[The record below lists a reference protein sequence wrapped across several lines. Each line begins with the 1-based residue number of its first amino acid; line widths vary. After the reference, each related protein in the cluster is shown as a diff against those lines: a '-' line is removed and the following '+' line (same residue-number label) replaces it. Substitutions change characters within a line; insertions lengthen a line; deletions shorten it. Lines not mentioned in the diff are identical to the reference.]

1 MRMTS
6 HRHHSLPGALIL
18 LLLGLT
24 AGAQM
29 PAPPWTP
36 LWMRTPPAPTRSE
49 AARVAEL
56 AARRQ
61 AVLKAMDANQ
71 VLVLYAAEPR
81 VFANDVDYPYRQE
94 NNFWYLTHINQPGG
108 ILVMSPGAQ
117 PQVVLYM
124 VKPDPAQ
131 ESWTGHE
138 LTAAEV
144 AALDGITEVRDVAEF
159 GRVGGHVPAGDSLLL
174 LKGDVREYPQEMR
187 ARAEL
192 AQSAPQ
198 LGVSDPAP
206 IFARLREVKSPW
218 EIGLMQ
224 QAVNISAEAH
234 MRAMALTEP
243 GRWEYQIRAA
253 MEAVYGM
260 RHADGWGYPPIV
272 ASGTNPTTL
281 HYETDQEQ
289 IPQRGLM
296 LIDAAAEYE
305 HISADITRTYP
316 IGGKFTPEQA
326 AIYRLVYDAQQAM
339 MASVKPGSPA
349 FGPIGDQVLIA
360 GLEKLGLIT
369 TAAGAPA
376 PEQQLRIW
384 YFHGPSHAMGLAVH
398 DVGGIARV
406 PGAIFSMEPGLYFR
420 LHTFT
425 ENLPPP
431 EDDAEAAQWKVFTE
445 KVEPVFEKYR
455 GIGVR
460 IEDDVLVTPTG
471 HRVLSAAIPSK
482 LEEVE
487 ARFAALHAYVAQHG
501 APPPLLP

>member
-1 MRMTS
+1 MTS
-6 HRHHSLPGALIL
+6 HRHHSLALALIL
-18 LLLGLT
+18 LLCGLC
-24 AGAQM
+24 AAAQS
-29 PAPPWTP
+29 PPPPWTP
-36 LWMRTPPAPTRSE
+36 IWMRTPPAPTRSD
-49 AARVAEL
+49 AARVSEL

-61 AVLKAMDANQ
+61 AVLQAMDAHQ
-71 VLVLYAAEPR
+71 VLVLFAAEPR
-81 VFANDVDYPYRQE
+81 VFSNDVDYPYRQE
-94 NNFWYLTHINQPGG
+94 NNFWYLTGINQPGG
-108 ILVMSPGAQ
+108 ILVMSPGAS

-144 AALDGITEVRDVAEF
+144 AALDGIGEVRDVAGF
-159 GRVGGHVPAGDSLLL
+159 GKVSDHLPAGDSLLL
-174 LKGDVREYPQEMR
+174 LKGDAREYPQETR
-187 ARAEL
+187 TRAEL
-192 AQSAPQ
+192 AQAAPQ
-198 LGVSDPAP
+198 LSVGDPAP
-206 IFARLREVKSPW
+206 LFARLREMKSPW

-224 QAVNISAEAH
+224 HAVDISAEAH
-234 MRAMALTEP
+234 MRAMALTQP

-272 ASGTNPTTL
+272 AGGTNPTTL

-289 IPQRGLM
+289 IPQQGLM

-316 IGGKFTPEQA
+316 LDGKFTPEQA

-339 MASVKPGSPA
+339 IASVKPDSPE
-349 FGPIGDQVLIA
+349 FGPIGDQVLIS

-369 TAAGAPA
+369 TAPGAPT
-376 PEQQLRIW
+376 PKQQLRIW

-431 EDDAEAAQWKVFTE
+431 EDSDAAAQWKVFTE
-445 KVEPVFEKYR
+445 KVEPVFEKYK

-460 IEDDVLVTPTG
+460 IEDDILVTPEG

-487 ARFAALHAYVAQHG
+487 ARFAALHAYIAQHG

>member
-1 MRMTS
+1 MST
-6 HRHHSLPGALIL
+6 LLIL
-18 LLLGLT
+18 LAGALT
-24 AGAQM
+24 AGAQAA
-29 PAPPWTP
+29 APPWSAI
-36 LWMRTPPAPTRSE
+36 WMRTPAAPTRSD

-56 AARRQ
+56 EARRQ
-61 AVLKAMDANQ
+61 AVLKAMDPHQ

-108 ILVMSPGAQ
+108 MLVMSPAAR

-144 AALDGITEVRDVAEF
+144 TALDGIGEVRDAAEF
-159 GRVGGHVPAGDSLLL
+159 GQLSAHVPAGDTLLL
-174 LKGDVREYPQEMR
+174 LTGSGREYPEEMR
-187 ARAEL
+187 ERAEL
-192 AQSAPQ
+192 AQTEPRLVIGDA
-198 LGVSDPAP
+198 AP
-206 IFARLREVKSPW
+206 IFARLRAVKSAW
-218 EIGLMQ
+218 EIGLME
-224 QAVNISAEAH
+224 QAVAISAEAH
-234 MRAMALTEP
+234 MRAMALTLP
-243 GRWEYQIRAA
+243 GRWEYQMRAA

-281 HYETDQEQ
+281 HYESDQKQ
-289 IPQRGLM
+289 IPPQGLM
-296 LIDAAAEYE
+296 LIDAAAEYG
-305 HISADITRTYP
+305 HMSADITRTYP
-316 IGGKFTPEQA
+316 IDGKFTPEQA
-326 AIYRLVYDAQQAM
+326 AIYRLVYAAQQAM
-339 MASVKPGSPA
+339 IASVRPGSPA

-369 TAAGAPA
+369 TAPGAPD

-398 DVGGIARV
+398 DVGGIGRV

-425 ENLPPP
+425 ENLPAP
-431 EDDAEAAQWKVFTE
+431 ESGDEAAQWKVFAE

-460 IEDDVLVTPTG
+460 IEDDVLVTTDG
-471 HRVLSAAIPSK
+471 HRVLSGAIPSK

-487 ARFAALHAYVAQHG
+487 ARFAALHAYVARHG